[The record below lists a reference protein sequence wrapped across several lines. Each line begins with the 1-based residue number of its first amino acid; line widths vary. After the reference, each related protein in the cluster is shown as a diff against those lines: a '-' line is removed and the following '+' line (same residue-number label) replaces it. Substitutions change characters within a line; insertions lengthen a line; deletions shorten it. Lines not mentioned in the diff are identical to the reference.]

1 MIFFSSGIH
10 KSGVHNFYFSSPC
23 AKHTQIDM
31 ILFVNDDE
39 VLPLVVQKVLLQ
51 EDLDLKNLLN
61 GTKMFFNVCNEFLPD
76 ISVS

>member
-1 MIFFSSGIH
+1 SGIH

-61 GTKMFFNVCNEFLPD
+61 VIFEAWYGLGKNFKQLN
-76 ISVS
+76 